1 MDEAAV
7 VEIVAIESGVGS
19 GVVVVDSVA
28 LFVVNGVLFL
38 VSAGLVVA
46 SVVVVVDGVIMVV
59 LSAFVTRDVAVVS
72 SLTDAAVAAVV
83 VDELVVVEVVVVVPV
98 VGSGVSLADSVA
110 VVAVD

>member
-46 SVVVVVDGVIMVV
+46 SVVVVDGVIMVV

-72 SLTDAAVAAVV
+72 SLTDAAV
-83 VDELVVVEVVVVVPV
+83 VPV
-98 VGSGVSLADSVA
+98 VGSGVSLADSVV

>member
-46 SVVVVVDGVIMVV
+46 SVVVVNGVIMVV

-83 VDELVVVEVVVVVPV
+83 VDELVVVEAVVVVPV
-98 VGSGVSLADSVA
+98 VGSGVSLADSVV